1 MSYIGDVGR
10 LDTTINSDVS
20 KYTYE
25 YIATAG
31 QTTFTG
37 ADINSATLGYTAGNI
52 IVTYGGSDLAYS
64 DYTATDG
71 TSVVLADGAVAGKI
85 VRIVSLQA
93 FEVADTYTKAVADA
107 LRLGTQAFNRSGSD
121 GTIVDLQKDGT
132 SVGSIGN
139 VSADLIIDNSTA
151 SGGAGLALQNNSR
164 VNPRL
169 NQAFSDGTVDLG
181 YSNSR
186 WKDAYLSGGV
196 YLGGTGAANKLD
208 DYEEGTWTPA
218 VSNGGTLTLG
228 ATPMAKY
235 VKIGSQVTVWFYI
248 NCNAHSGNSQALKIS
263 GLPYTNNGG
272 VNDYMVGSTMTYSTG
287 NALLTNPHVRVH
299 PDSTILTFIKN
310 QDEAILQSEIDASY
324 IIGSA
329 TYTST

>member
-31 QTTFTG
+31 QTVFTG

-107 LRLGTQAFNRSGSD
+107 RYKSITASEGGPSLGTDSVIRTNAKVIAENITFTGTENGSSVGPITVNSGFTVTVASGS
-121 GTIVDLQKDGT
+121 
-132 SVGSIGN
+132 
-139 VSADLIIDNSTA
+139 
-151 SGGAGLALQNNSR
+151 
-164 VNPRL
+164 
-169 NQAFSDGTVDLG
+169 
-181 YSNSR
+181 
-186 WKDAYLSGGV
+186 
-196 YLGGTGAANKLD
+196 
-208 DYEEGTWTPA
+208 TW
-218 VSNGGTLTLG
+218 V
-228 ATPMAKY
+228 
-235 VKIGSQVTVWFYI
+235 
-248 NCNAHSGNSQALKIS
+248 
-263 GLPYTNNGG
+263 
-272 VNDYMVGSTMTYSTG
+272 
-287 NALLTNPHVRVH
+287 
-299 PDSTILTFIKN
+299 IL
-310 QDEAILQSEIDASY
+310 
-324 IIGSA
+324 
-329 TYTST
+329 

>member
-52 IVTYGGSDLAYS
+52 IVTYGGADLAYS

-107 LRLGTQAFNRSGSD
+107 RYKSITASEGGPSLGTDSVIRTNID
-121 GTIVDLQKDGT
+121 TISEDITIPVNTNGM
-132 SVGSIGN
+132 
-139 VSADLIIDNSTA
+139 SAGPITIANGYTIT
-151 SGGAGLALQNNSR
+151 
-164 VNPRL
+164 VN
-169 NQAFSDGTVDLG
+169 
-181 YSNSR
+181 
-186 WKDAYLSGGV
+186 
-196 YLGGTGAANKLD
+196 
-208 DYEEGTWTPA
+208 GTWSI
-218 VSNGGTLTLG
+218 V
-228 ATPMAKY
+228 
-235 VKIGSQVTVWFYI
+235 
-248 NCNAHSGNSQALKIS
+248 
-263 GLPYTNNGG
+263 
-272 VNDYMVGSTMTYSTG
+272 
-287 NALLTNPHVRVH
+287 
-299 PDSTILTFIKN
+299 
-310 QDEAILQSEIDASY
+310 
-324 IIGSA
+324 
-329 TYTST
+329 